1 MFLFIIHIIIPSVVF
16 STEPI
21 NESNN
26 LGKSIN
32 YHGFTKMKGAF
43 QYMRK
48 ELNKIK
54 QIKEINDSFSYMNS
68 LLKLFN
74 TSLSMNFIG
83 LFINYLNSPKIYIFS
98 KKKENFGHNILNVDK
113 NEVFKF
119 NKLFNYNM
127 YNNIDEKKTEENY
140 NNEEDE
146 EDDDDEN
153 EDNID
158 INKIRIIKNINIKY
172 QKFEII
178 INYKIMN
185 KLFEVNNKRNE
196 FIEFF
201 CKLSNIA
208 EQNYKDIYDFIKKY
222 KFIS

>member
-48 ELNKIK
+48 ELNKAFQYMRKELNKIK
-54 QIKEINDSFSYMNS
+54 QIKEINDPFSYMNS

-83 LFINYLNSPKIYIFS
+83 
-98 KKKENFGHNILNVDK
+98 GHNILNVDK
-113 NEVFKF
+113 NEVYKF

-127 YNNIDEKKTEENY
+127 YNNIYKEKK
-140 NNEEDE
+140 
-146 EDDDDEN
+146 
-153 EDNID
+153 
-158 INKIRIIKNINIKY
+158 
-172 QKFEII
+172 
-178 INYKIMN
+178 
-185 KLFEVNNKRNE
+185 
-196 FIEFF
+196 
-201 CKLSNIA
+201 
-208 EQNYKDIYDFIKKY
+208 
-222 KFIS
+222 

>member
-16 STEPI
+16 STDPI

-54 QIKEINDSFSYMNS
+54 QIKEINDPFSYMNS

-74 TSLSMNFIG
+74 TSLIMNFIG
-83 LFINYLNSPKIYIFS
+83 
-98 KKKENFGHNILNVDK
+98 GHNILNVDK

-127 YNNIDEKKTEENY
+127 YNNIYKEKK
-140 NNEEDE
+140 
-146 EDDDDEN
+146 
-153 EDNID
+153 
-158 INKIRIIKNINIKY
+158 
-172 QKFEII
+172 
-178 INYKIMN
+178 
-185 KLFEVNNKRNE
+185 
-196 FIEFF
+196 
-201 CKLSNIA
+201 
-208 EQNYKDIYDFIKKY
+208 
-222 KFIS
+222 

>member
-1 MFLFIIHIIIPSVVF
+1 
-16 STEPI
+16 
-21 NESNN
+21 
-26 LGKSIN
+26 
-32 YHGFTKMKGAF
+32 MKGAF

-54 QIKEINDSFSYMNS
+54 PIKEINDPFSYMNS

-127 YNNIDEKKTEENY
+127 YNNIYKEKK
-140 NNEEDE
+140 
-146 EDDDDEN
+146 
-153 EDNID
+153 
-158 INKIRIIKNINIKY
+158 
-172 QKFEII
+172 
-178 INYKIMN
+178 
-185 KLFEVNNKRNE
+185 
-196 FIEFF
+196 
-201 CKLSNIA
+201 
-208 EQNYKDIYDFIKKY
+208 
-222 KFIS
+222 